1 MKNFN
6 QERFTR
12 YFKYDLKQFC
22 NNHLLSLVFLSCSN
36 IILYI
41 VVGIYS
47 YVFNDKWYD
56 TDAKLK
62 SVLFVFIV
70 SIFIVYQAILYGKI
84 TQKQTGIRYILLP
97 ASIKE
102 KFISMI
108 IISCLIVPFV
118 FFIIYFTLDFV
129 ISINNFN
136 ENSLFIYLMT
146 FAKRALNIDAV
157 DILFKINFASM
168 MLFGTSFYN
177 LYYLFCG
184 IYFQK
189 RKILHGILVYCAISI
204 CLHLFIHYLIHYLI
218 PSGYL
223 DKLLET
229 CNFNF
234 AIYSLNCISIF
245 LCILMSSLIYR
256 RLKKIQY

>member
-6 QERFTR
+6 QERFTK

-47 YVFNDKWYD
+47 YVFRDKWYD
-56 TDAKLK
+56 IDAEQKF
-62 SVLFVFIV
+62 VLFAFIV
-70 SIFIVYQAILYGKI
+70 SIVIVYQARLYGKI

-136 ENSLFIYLMT
+136 KNSLFILLTT
-146 FAKRALNIDAV
+146 FEEPCLQIDAR
-157 DILFKINFASM
+157 DINFVSM
-168 MLFGTSFYN
+168 ILLMMSFYI
-177 LYYLFCG
+177 LYFLFCG

-189 RKILHGILVYCAISI
+189 RKIVNGILVYCAISI
-204 CLHLFIHYLIHYLI
+204 CFPLFIHYLIPNDYLV
-218 PSGYL
+218 
-223 DKLLET
+223 KLFT
-229 CNFNF
+229 IF
-234 AIYSLNCISIF
+234 SLNCISIF